1 MIVGTLVRQQKLLF
15 NERGEKTCIAD
26 TRKIETKKKR
36 ASLASDRPCGM
47 YRKMAPSQAVASKQ
61 PRHFWVVG
69 IGRVRG
75 IETWELD
82 QSQRDRK
89 AGNCTNGHTT
99 VPTCFSGQ
107 RGDIIVFCR
116 LR

>member
-1 MIVGTLVRQQKLLF
+1 
-15 NERGEKTCIAD
+15 
-26 TRKIETKKKR
+26 
-36 ASLASDRPCGM
+36 M
-47 YRKMAPSQAVASKQ
+47 YRKMAPFQAVASKQ

-99 VPTCFSGQ
+99 DPTCFSGQ

>member
-1 MIVGTLVRQQKLLF
+1 
-15 NERGEKTCIAD
+15 
-26 TRKIETKKKR
+26 
-36 ASLASDRPCGM
+36 M
-47 YRKMAPSQAVASKQ
+47 YRKMAPFQAVASKQ

-99 VPTCFSGQ
+99 DPTCFSGQ
-107 RGDIIVFCR
+107 RGDIIVFADFASRYPDSMAGMSHLTVSQQSVHVR
-116 LR
+116 L